1 MDHGP
6 MATDMGDP
14 IREAEEYVS
23 RSIHPAPP
31 GSIMS
36 FVACTLSQL
45 LARSSG
51 QTGGSVLHASAE
63 LGRSILCGRALDAA
77 DPSRA
82 SARGR
87 GGFRTSFVEGPLD
100 ARPPFTPQPG
110 TGQDASTYH
119 AFQAPTGV
127 GAGAGASDADANAD
141 ADVNI
146 SHASTA
152 GTVVRTALHIIHGA
166 RLQDAMMRVTMARQ
180 PPATGPQNVH
190 SASRPSSRALGPGH
204 RQPPSSATNRT
215 VQRATA
221 LFPDAATQAAEGGEC
236 TFSPHPALS
245 QGQCYLHRSLSFH
258 PVRSACRTSTPSWY
272 AGAALEGILPRALH
286 HTMDVCASV
295 CTCVFATALHAGVPS
310 SSSVRKCGSPRPT
323 VPDDGDK
330 RRVRPASSPSQ
341 GPPTGVHP
349 SACAAGPHS
358 RECGRLRE
366 RVRVGVVEHTYL
378 PHPRPPAGRR
388 G

>member
-141 ADVNI
+141 ADANI
-146 SHASTA
+146 C
-152 GTVVRTALHIIHGA
+152 
-166 RLQDAMMRVTMARQ
+166 
-180 PPATGPQNVH
+180 
-190 SASRPSSRALGPGH
+190 
-204 RQPPSSATNRT
+204 
-215 VQRATA
+215 
-221 LFPDAATQAAEGGEC
+221 F
-236 TFSPHPALS
+236 
-245 QGQCYLHRSLSFH
+245 
-258 PVRSACRTSTPSWY
+258 
-272 AGAALEGILPRALH
+272 
-286 HTMDVCASV
+286 
-295 CTCVFATALHAGVPS
+295 
-310 SSSVRKCGSPRPT
+310 
-323 VPDDGDK
+323 
-330 RRVRPASSPSQ
+330 
-341 GPPTGVHP
+341 
-349 SACAAGPHS
+349 
-358 RECGRLRE
+358 
-366 RVRVGVVEHTYL
+366 
-378 PHPRPPAGRR
+378 GRR
-388 G
+388 GKARTFLPSTWLRALRYLYLTFVNGQARCRRACTLTTTCTAAST